1 MQKVDCSPK
10 PGVWVPYVGVR
21 HKEPYDILL
30 KDGTILKSAYPNG
43 IGWGPANSMEELSPD
58 WVEYVDQNLTDD
70 DIVAMCMLTDD
81 EIRERNIIHGTGGIR
96 VGRQMSHKAFEQKVT
111 IYHDSKLLKDDEV
124 RDLVNALAETA
135 VTHHDAGS
143 LREVLSKQV
152 KKVVDRF
159 RSK

>member
-10 PGVWVPYVGVR
+10 AGVWVPYVGVR
-21 HKEPYDILL
+21 HKEPYDVLL

-43 IGWGPANSMEELSPD
+43 IGWGPANSIELPPD
-58 WVEYVDQNLTDD
+58 WKGYIDKNLTDD
-70 DIVAMCMLTDD
+70 DIVAMRMLTDD
-81 EIRERNIIHGTGGIR
+81 EIRDRGIIHGTGTLR

>member
-1 MQKVDCSPK
+1 MQKVDCSPM

-21 HKEPYDILL
+21 HKEPYDLLL

-43 IGWGPANSMEELSPD
+43 IGWGPAFMKVISPY
-58 WVEYVDQNLTDD
+58 WSNYIGKNITDS
-70 DIVAMCMLTDD
+70 DIVAMRMLTDTD
-81 EIRERNIIHGTGGIR
+81 IHEREISHNTGDMR
-96 VGRQMSHKAFEQKVT
+96 VTRLTHHKGYEQKVT
-111 IYHDSKLLKDDEV
+111 IFHESELLKDDEV
-124 RDLVNALAETA
+124 RDLVNVLTEKAKS
-135 VTHHDAGS
+135 HHAADS

>member
-1 MQKVDCSPK
+1 MQKVDCSPM
-10 PGVWVPYVGVR
+10 PGIWVPYVGVR

-43 IGWGPANSMEELSPD
+43 IGWGPANSMELSPD
-58 WVEYVDQNLTDD
+58 WAEYIKENLTDA
-70 DIVAMCMLTDD
+70 DIVAMYMLTDD
-81 EIRERNIIHGTGGIR
+81 EIRDRDIIHGTGTLR

-111 IYHDSKLLKDDEV
+111 IFHESELLKDDEV
-124 RDLVNALAETA
+124 RDLVNILTEKAKS
-135 VTHHDAGS
+135 HHAADS

-152 KKVVDRF
+152 KKVIDRF